1 VASASST
8 GPPAGAVPTAHLR
21 GVAVARTAAQRIAVP
36 GEPTVDGR
44 VVGTWR
50 RAVARVTVAIEVDP
64 WVAWTERRRAQV
76 RRRAEQYAQHLGLA
90 LAEGPAS
97 APTSP

>member
-1 VASASST
+1 VPASN
-8 GPPAGAVPTAHLR
+8 GLFLPAV
-21 GVAVARTAAQRIAVP
+21 
-36 GEPTVDGR
+36 TVDGR

-50 RAVARVTVAIEVDP
+50 RTVARGAVAVEVDP

-90 LAEGPAS
+90 LAVGPAS

>member
-1 VASASST
+1 
-8 GPPAGAVPTAHLR
+8 
-21 GVAVARTAAQRIAVP
+21 
-36 GEPTVDGR
+36 

-50 RAVARVTVAIEVDP
+50 HTIVRGTVAVEVDR